1 VNPDASQ
8 QVFVLL
14 LGLTSLG
21 LVGGS
26 LIESG
31 AFRPS
36 TDPPP
41 QVIAA
46 GPIQDDGAASDQA
59 EVPDEGSAAALQP
72 HEVVPLGVP
81 EDGSG
86 DVDPTAEGANLALG
100 AGPND
105 ATWEPLRTAEDGAC
119 LVRLNR
125 ATMATTIDRREPRGT
140 EGPFMANGEPIFCFM
155 DFANGTGVSQPVS
168 VVWTQNETGAS
179 YLDDM
184 EAGAG
189 SRWRTWTERPLPL
202 DRLGHWTVQMLDA
215 ERCLIAELEFDLVAP
230 TW

>member
-1 VNPDASQ
+1 MNPDASQ

-26 LIESG
+26 ILESG
-31 AFRPS
+31 AFRPT

-41 QVIAA
+41 QNIASEPA
-46 GPIQDDGAASDQA
+46 ESLEPEAAEEPA
-59 EVPDEGSAAALQP
+59 EGSAEALQP
-72 HEVVPLGVP
+72 HEVIPLGEP
-81 EDGSG
+81 EGSAAEEVAVVEAE
-86 DVDPTAEGANLALG
+86 DADPTPAEAEWA
-100 AGPND
+100 
-105 ATWEPLRTAEDGAC
+105 PLRTAQDGAC

-125 ATMATTIDRREPRGT
+125 ATMATSINRREPRGT

-168 VVWTQNETGAS
+168 VVWTQNETGES
-179 YLDDM
+179 YLHDM

-202 DRLGHWTVQMLDA
+202 DQLGNWTVQMLDS
-215 ERCLIAELEFDLVAP
+215 ERCLIGELEFDLVAP